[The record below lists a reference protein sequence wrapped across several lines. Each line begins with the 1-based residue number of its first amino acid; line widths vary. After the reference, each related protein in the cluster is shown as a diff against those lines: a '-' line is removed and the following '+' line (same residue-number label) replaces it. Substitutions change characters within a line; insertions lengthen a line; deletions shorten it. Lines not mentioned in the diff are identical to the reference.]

1 MQTTPRRY
9 SRVGRPRALTEA
21 QIEALREWHL
31 ARTTFKQQ
39 CERLGVAPATA
50 RKAIVGFDYKSP
62 PPEKRAPR
70 IARRIKAAA
79 DARAEAGAP
88 GGA

>member
-21 QIEALREWHL
+21 QIASLREWHL
-31 ARTTFKQQ
+31 TRTTFKQQ
-39 CERLGVAPATA
+39 CERLGVSPATA

-62 PPEKRAPR
+62 PPEQRTPP
-70 IARRIKAAA
+70 RRISVARN
-79 DARAEAGAP
+79 ARAEAGAA
-88 GGA
+88 GAA